1 MPLNMN
7 RKIFSTSI
15 AMGLALLAK
24 PAALWACAV
33 CFGDANDPIN
43 AGFNASVLF
52 LMATPYTVM
61 TLIGGGLFWAYRRA
75 HKQPREQTESAEP
88 VAPLAWNQEDSGR

>member
-24 PAALWACAV
+24 PAALRACAV
-33 CFGDANDPIN
+33 CFGDTNDPIN

-52 LMATPYTVM
+52 LMATPYMVM
-61 TLIGGGLFWAYRRA
+61 TLIAGGLFWAYRRA
-75 HKQPREQTESAEP
+75 RKQDEQAESSEP
-88 VAPLAWNQEDSGR
+88 VAPLAWNQEESGR

>member
-33 CFGDANDPIN
+33 CFGDPNDPIT

-61 TLIGGGLFWAYRRA
+61 ALIAAGVFCAYRRA
-75 HKQPREQTESAEP
+75 RMQQEQAESSEP
-88 VAPLAWNQEDSGR
+88 LAPLAWNQEESGR

>member
-7 RKIFSTSI
+7 RKNFSTSI
-15 AMGLALLAK
+15 AMGMALLAK

-61 TLIGGGLFWAYRRA
+61 TLIAGGLFWAYRRA
-75 HKQPREQTESAEP
+75 RKQDEQAESSEP
-88 VAPLAWNQEDSGR
+88 VAPLAWNQEESGR

>member
-7 RKIFSTSI
+7 RKILSTSI
-15 AMGLALLAK
+15 AAGLALLAN
-24 PAALWACAV
+24 PATIRACSV
-33 CFGDANDPIN
+33 CFGDADDPIT

-61 TLIGGGLFWAYRRA
+61 ALIGAGLIWACRRA
-75 HKQPREQTESAEP
+75 RRQERAESSEP
-88 VAPLAWNQEDSGR
+88 VSPLAWNQEESGR

>member
-1 MPLNMN
+1 
-7 RKIFSTSI
+7 
-15 AMGLALLAK
+15 MGLALLAK

-61 TLIGGGLFWAYRRA
+61 TLIAGSVFLAYRRTR
-75 HKQPREQTESAEP
+75 KQHEQAESSEP
-88 VAPLAWNQEDSGR
+88 VAPLVWNQEESGR